1 MIETIITSSI
11 LILFVIFLRFVLR
24 GKISRRLMYALWLI
38 VAVRLLIPISF
49 PSPISVMN
57 VVDTAALEQAVTQAP
72 TFVPE
77 VPTNSP
83 VDDTVFVPTPDSSVT
98 FSLYGILFIIWTL
111 GVVAVG
117 LWFLTIN
124 LSLHRKFKATRTRYY
139 CPECSVPVYVSD
151 SAFSPC
157 LFGLFRPAIY
167 VSSQSVKDEF
177 SARCVLTH
185 ELCHYRQ
192 FDHIWSAV
200 RILCVILY
208 WYNPLVWVAAV
219 VSKNDCELSCDELS
233 VRNLGEEY
241 RLGYGE
247 VLLNFVSSKPTAKN
261 LALAATTMTAGK
273 RNIKERISMIA
284 KSPKTLL
291 PALIALIL
299 TMTLIV
305 GCTFTGSKTPSGL
318 KSADNL
324 QVFFPAYTIDN
335 PNNIPLY
342 DSINNTPKFSVT
354 ADFPETWEFKISG
367 DGTAMPLG
375 ELYSNLHIFDGE
387 NCIGYIG
394 FNVFEPY
401 TEEIEQAEYHK
412 TVWPTL
418 RMSRMYV
425 WDPFVSV
432 KTTENG
438 ESGVVNIMYLDPE
451 KLSQN
456 PSAMAE
462 VPEINTNGILAYD
475 KQLKVYVGMAF
486 VPETV
491 NSDTAEKIAKSLV
504 ITAE

>member
-1 MIETIITSSI
+1 
-11 LILFVIFLRFVLR
+11 
-24 GKISRRLMYALWLI
+24 MYALWLI

-57 VVDTAALEQAVTQAP
+57 VVDTATLEQAVTQAP

-77 VPTNSP
+77 VPTNPP
-83 VDDTVFVPTPDSSVT
+83 VDDTVFVPTPDNPVAFSSYDV
-98 FSLYGILFIIWTL
+98 LFTVWTV
-111 GVVAVG
+111 GAAIVG
-117 LWFLTIN
+117 LWFLAIN
-124 LSLHRKFKATRTRYY
+124 LSIRHKFKISRTRYY

-157 LFGLFRPAIY
+157 LFGLFKPTIY

-177 SARCVLTH
+177 SAKCVLTH

-192 FDHIWSAV
+192 FDQIWSAV
-200 RILCVILY
+200 RMLCVVLY
-208 WYNPLVWVAAV
+208 WYNPLAWIAAV
-219 VSKNDCELSCDELS
+219 MSKNDCELSCDELS
-233 VRNLGEEY
+233 VRNLGEEN

-247 VLLNFVSSKPTAKN
+247 VLLNFVSPKPTAKN

-273 RNIKERISMIA
+273 RNMKERINMIV
-284 KSPKTLL
+284 KSPKTLF

-324 QVFFPAYTIDN
+324 QVVFPAYTIDN

-354 ADFPETWEFKISG
+354 ADFPETWEFKTSG
-367 DGTAMPLG
+367 DGTIMPLG
-375 ELYSNLHIFDGE
+375 ELYTNMYVFDGE
-387 NCIGYIG
+387 KCIGYIG

-401 TEEIEQAEYHK
+401 TEEIEQSQYYQ
-412 TVWPTL
+412 TVWTGL
-418 RMSRMYV
+418 RTSRLFI

-486 VPETV
+486 IPDAV
-491 NSDTAEKIAKSLV
+491 DDATAKKVAESLT
-504 ITAE
+504 ITAQ